1 MLTDLLQTTLK
12 EELLIV
18 YYYVPVNCLFYIFY
32 SFISLVASQ
41 EKCLRPAGLP
51 CLIQSKP
58 MATHSE

>member
-12 EELLIV
+12 EGLLIV

-41 EKCLRPAGLP
+41 ENVYGQQDC
-51 CLIQSKP
+51 
-58 MATHSE
+58 HV